1 LHKRLLA
8 LLQQYARIAF
18 LMGKPQDLPADA
30 RQLQT
35 ATLLCMVTYI
45 AALARSGGITN
56 AVLSASIEIGLTG
69 LMFYAGLSIVNR
81 SSRFAQSF
89 GGLCGASAFINLA
102 AIPIFATRSEAELS
116 FTQAFAQFFLLV
128 WSLSLL
134 GHVLRHTFEIGIF
147 ASIVVAFV
155 FYLLLMIIMEA
166 LLPSM
171 GAQTAWMPSV
181 GAWMV

>member
-1 LHKRLLA
+1 
-8 LLQQYARIAF
+8 
-18 LMGKPQDLPADA
+18 MGEPKDLPAGA
-30 RQLQT
+30 QQLQSGL
-35 ATLLCMVTYI
+35 LLCMVTYI
-45 AALARSGGITN
+45 AALARSGGVAN
-56 AVLSASIEIGLTG
+56 AIFSAAIEIGLTG
-69 LMFYAGLSIVNR
+69 LLFYAGLTIVNL
-81 SSRFAQSF
+81 SARFAQSF

-116 FTQAFAQFFLLV
+116 FSQAFAQFFLLV

-147 ASIVVAFV
+147 VSISVAFV
-155 FYLLLMIIMEA
+155 FYILLMAVMEA

-171 GAQTAWMPSV
+171 GAQTAALPSV